1 MLKLTTQYGFHDY
14 NDSDMY
20 NSTTTV
26 VFFDGNV
33 DNLYLRLR
41 AMSHTIHAAKSEQN
55 DGKVSFTDEA
65 SVTIVLCLHVLIAH
79 RIFINFGYVDY
90 FQRK

>member
-1 MLKLTTQYGFHDY
+1 MASINYF
-14 NDSDMY
+14 DSDMY
-20 NSTTTV
+20 NSTNTV
-26 VFFDGNV
+26 VCFDEKDG
-33 DNLYLRLR
+33 NLYLRLR

>member
-41 AMSHTIHAAKSEQN
+41 AMSHTIYAAKFEQ
-55 DGKVSFTDEA
+55 
-65 SVTIVLCLHVLIAH
+65 TITHQHVLL
-79 RIFINFGYVDY
+79 RRESQPY
-90 FQRK
+90 